1 MRLME
6 FVLAWLLVL
15 ALAVLPAVAA
25 SSTSPA
31 TPSKT
36 AKKAPAGKTPA
47 APATTSPAE
56 KVPAAPSS
64 MPEKVLPPLEP
75 PSPAPSTPATP
86 SMPGTPA
93 IPAAPGSESVLP
105 PAQAPGAEKA
115 PPSAL
120 SGPTTTPLPGARPP
134 TEPAMPAT
142 KVFPYTGYISGDTV
156 YVRSG
161 PGPYYYPLLTMSK
174 DTRVTV
180 NGEAGGW
187 LTVKPPQGVVGLM
200 RKGDL
205 TMGQAGAA
213 TVSASSARVYASSP
227 TAKRQWCVMATLK
240 QGDPVK
246 TLGAAE
252 GDWVRIQPPE
262 GSHVY
267 VADQYVAA
275 SGTGSS
281 AGESAIAKM
290 EIEPPKV
297 DPFIEEFK
305 KTDVDLEKELAKPI
319 TDRKFDDVAA
329 RFKDI
334 AEKADKAFVKSAAA
348 KRLAYIAGLREQQAE
363 VQRVLAIGQNLDQRL
378 ADLKSQRVAK
388 ENEAARD
395 RKEAL
400 RTDFLATGLVA
411 RMESLE
417 DVDYPIKFK
426 LVDQN
431 NRPVVVLKS
440 STIDLNKYLGK
451 VVGVRGS
458 KTYLKDWRIYL
469 VTVDEIE
476 ALE

>member
-6 FVLAWLLVL
+6 LVLACLLVL

-25 SSTSPA
+25 SSTAPA

-47 APATTSPAE
+47 APAATSPAE
-56 KVPAAPSS
+56 KVSPAPSS

-75 PSPAPSTPATP
+75 PSSAPSTPATP

-93 IPAAPGSESVLP
+93 IPA
-105 PAQAPGAEKA
+105 APGAEKA

-120 SGPTTTPLPGARPP
+120 SGPTTTPLPGTTPP
-134 TEPAMPAT
+134 AEPPMPAT

-161 PGPYYYPLLTMSK
+161 PGAYYYPLLTMSK

-180 NGEAGGW
+180 DGEAGGW
-187 LTVKPPQGVVGLM
+187 LAVKPPPGVVGLM

-205 TMGQAGAA
+205 TMGQGGAA
-213 TVSASSARVYASSP
+213 TVSASSTRVYASSP

-240 QGDPVK
+240 QGDTVK

-281 AGESAIAKM
+281 AAESAIAKM

-305 KTDVDLEKELAKPI
+305 KADVDLEKELAKPI
-319 TDRKFDDVAA
+319 TDRKFDDVTA

-378 ADLKSQRVAK
+378 AELKSQRVAK
-388 ENEAARD
+388 ENEAARE
-395 RKEAL
+395 RKEAI

-440 STIDLNKYLGK
+440 STIDLNKYVGK